1 MFKEVTNRA
10 KKTRAQSEI
19 PPKNIREDKRKAACQ
34 KNLPS
39 AALPWTM
46 KFQLTLLALSSC
58 GVLLA
63 ADPKT
68 GGTLLFE
75 DHFDRKEATP
85 DKEDIGNG
93 WTSNSAWRAKG
104 HKQVTV
110 ADGFMHVTKH
120 AEADHGVAIF
130 HAVEFQNGAVEL
142 RFKLDPGD
150 DLGVDFVDREL
161 KTVHAGHL
169 CNAHV
174 TLKALTL
181 TDSKTGNMDN
191 EIREKRLKGDKSPEL
206 LALLKTKAKSF
217 PLDLKADEW
226 HTMLVSIE
234 GDKMSASIDGKAVG
248 EFSSEGIAHPT
259 KRMITLAVNK
269 SANVDDV
276 KVWKLK

>member
-1 MFKEVTNRA
+1 M
-10 KKTRAQSEI
+10 I
-19 PPKNIREDKRKAACQ
+19 PDETAERVNGCRNHAPQ
-34 KNLPS
+34 KNPPY
-39 AALPWTM
+39 ATLPWAM
-46 KFQLTLLALSSC
+46 KLQLTLLALTFA
-58 GVLLA
+58 GAVGA
-63 ADPKT
+63 VDPKT
-68 GGTLLFE
+68 AGTLLFE
-75 DHFDRKEATP
+75 DHFERKEATA

-130 HAVEFQNGAVEL
+130 HAAEFQDGAVEL
-142 RFKLDPGD
+142 RFKLGAND

-169 CNAHV
+169 CNSHV
-174 TLKALTL
+174 TLKNLTL
-181 TDSKTGNMDN
+181 TDSKTGGMNN
-191 EIREKRLKGDKSPEL
+191 AIREKRLAGDKSPEL

-217 PLDLKADEW
+217 KLDLNPSEW
-226 HTMLVSIE
+226 HTMLITIE
-234 GDKMSASIDGKAVG
+234 GDKMSASIDGKAIG